1 MKPIKSL
8 LAAGAVMAFTH
19 LFPAATAQTFYPGD
33 RITGDH
39 YAGRSPIQ
47 AVNGATASAQPLAS
61 MVGIDILKAGGN
73 AVDAAIAMNAVLG
86 LMEPTGNGIGG
97 DIFVLVYD
105 PETEQVYGLNGA
117 GRSPMGLD
125 IETVRANLTPEG
137 TIPPVG
143 PLPVS
148 VPGAV
153 DGWFTLHE
161 RFGRLPMEEVLAPAI
176 RYAEEGFPVSQTIAY
191 YWDRNMRILQA
202 RHDAGAFSEFDNA
215 RATYL
220 NAEGNAPAEGEIFRN
235 PDLAATYRLLAEQG
249 RDAYYEGEIARTI
262 DAYMRR
268 IGGWLRYEDLA
279 AHTSEWVEPVTV
291 NYRGYD
297 VWQIPPQ
304 GQGMSVLQML
314 NILEEY
320 DLASMGYMSADALHV
335 MIEAKRLAFE
345 DRARFYADP
354 AYQPAPTEWLLSE
367 EYADERRAL
376 ISMEQAME
384 QVGPGDPAQLE
395 HNDTTYLTAAD
406 SSGMMVSLIQSNYR
420 GMGAGIVADG
430 LGFMFQNRGE
440 MFSMDDDHPNVFE
453 PGKRPFHT
461 IIPAMVTYEGQGYL
475 SFGVMGGA
483 MQPQGHVQIITNM
496 IDFGLNIQQAGDS
509 ARWRHEGS
517 TEPTDGLGTPAGM
530 GVVHLEGGVPQDVR
544 DELER
549 RGHVLGRS
557 DGGFGGY
564 QAIRRDP
571 ETGVLSAASEMR
583 TDGAAQGY

>member
-1 MKPIKSL
+1 
-8 LAAGAVMAFTH
+8 MAFTH
-19 LFPAATAQTFYPGD
+19 FGPAHAAQTAYPGD

-39 YAGRSPIQ
+39 FATRAPIQ
-47 AVNGATASAQPLAS
+47 AVNGAAASAQPLAT

-73 AVDAAIAMNAVLG
+73 AVDAAIAMNAVIG
-86 LMEPTGNGIGG
+86 LMEPVGNGIGG
-97 DIFVLVYD
+97 DIFVLIYD
-105 PETEQVYGLNGA
+105 PETREVYGLNGA

-125 IETVRANLTPEG
+125 IETVRARLTPEG

-143 PLPVS
+143 ALPVS

-153 DGWFTLHE
+153 DGWFTMHE
-161 RFGRLPMEEVLAPAI
+161 RFGSLPMEQILAPAI
-176 RYAEEGFPVSQTIAY
+176 RYAEEGFPVSQTIAF
-191 YWDRNMRILQA
+191 YWQRNMRILQE
-202 RHDAGAFSEFDNA
+202 RYDAGQFEEFDNA

-220 NAEGNAPAEGEIFRN
+220 NAEGRAPAEGEIFRN
-235 PDLAATYRLLAEQG
+235 PDLARTFRMLATGG

-268 IGGWLRYEDLA
+268 IGGWLRYEDFA
-279 AHTSEWVEPVTV
+279 AHRSEWVEPVTT

-314 NILEEY
+314 NILEGY
-320 DLASMGYMSADALHV
+320 DLSSMGFMSADALHV

-354 AYQPAPTEWLLSE
+354 AYQPAPVEWLLSE

-376 ISMEQAME
+376 ISMDRAME
-384 QVGPGDPAQLE
+384 RVGPGDPPQIE
-395 HNDTTYLTAAD
+395 HNDTTYLTVAD
-406 SSGMMVSLIQSNYR
+406 GNGMMVSLIQSNYR
-420 GMGAGIVADG
+420 GMGAGVVPDG

-440 MFSMDDDHPNVFE
+440 AFSMDEGHPNVYE

-461 IIPAMVTYEGQGYL
+461 IIPGMVTYNGEGYL
-475 SFGVMGGA
+475 SFGVMGGG
-483 MQPQGHVQIITNM
+483 MQPQGHVQVLVNM
-496 IDFGLNIQQAGDS
+496 IDFGLNLQEAGDA

-517 TEPTDGLGTPAGM
+517 SEPTDNLGVTGGM
-530 GVVHLEGGVPQDVR
+530 GRVHLESGVPAEVR
-544 DELER
+544 AELER
-549 RGHVLGRS
+549 RGHVLARS

-564 QAIRRDP
+564 QAVRRDP
-571 ETGVLSAASEMR
+571 VTGVLTAASEMR
-583 TDGAAQGY
+583 TDGAAMGY